1 MKFLA
6 PLTLLFI
13 CVFTVAAQEKPAGKT
28 SPSTTTAIVVDCSGS
43 LRLQLDKTITTVKQI
58 AESMRPGDEAFLI
71 KFVDAANIKVM
82 QDLTDQ
88 KAEVADAAEDL
99 YTEGGQTAIM
109 DAVDFAAKHFSE
121 NKGATGGR
129 SRIIVL
135 ITDGDEPKNSGKL
148 DETIALLKQE
158 HIRVYAIGLSDIKV
172 STKLL
177 DRLSKDTGGKMF
189 IPRTTAELSNA
200 VLDISAASRGESAK
214 K

>member
-13 CVFTVAAQEKPAGKT
+13 CVFTVAAQEKSAEKT

-43 LRLQLDKTITTVKQI
+43 MRLELDKTITVIKQI
-58 AESMRPGDEAFLI
+58 AESMRPGDEAFLVR
-71 KFVDAANIKVM
+71 FVDSANIKVM

-88 KAEVADAAEDL
+88 KAELADAAEDL
-99 YTEGGQTAIM
+99 YIEGGQTAIT

-121 NKGATGGR
+121 NKDATGGR

-148 DETIALLKQE
+148 DETVLLLKQE
-158 HIRVYAIGLSDIKV
+158 NIRVYAIGLSDIKV

-177 DRLSKDTGGKMF
+177 ERLSKDTGGKMF
-189 IPRTTAELSNA
+189 VPKTTADLSNA
-200 VLDISAASRGESAK
+200 VLDISAASRGDSAK